1 MRNTGLYTRL
11 KIFQTYLG
19 DTGAKLNTI
28 LNLLGFE
35 CFTAGETVQKKG
47 QVNR

>member
-1 MRNTGLYTRL
+1 MRNTRLYTCH

-28 LNLLGFE
+28 LNLLSFE
-35 CFTAGETVQKKG
+35 CFTAEETVQKKG
-47 QVNR
+47 